1 MRQRVSFQPTSFE
14 MTLINNESH
23 SLQRGFQSRSL
34 FSRRYA
40 LKWGIPHPTKKG
52 LPVMLGGWA
61 IVFALRRNKET
72 MHENY
77 LMSERERW
85 WNAYSAPASK
95 AGSKAQ
101 VIPVEFTDKLSA
113 EGKATMRIN

>member
-1 MRQRVSFQPTSFE
+1 
-14 MTLINNESH
+14 
-23 SLQRGFQSRSL
+23 
-34 FSRRYA
+34 
-40 LKWGIPHPTKKG
+40 
-52 LPVMLGGWA
+52 MLGGWA

-85 WNAYSAPASK
+85 WNAYSTPASK

-101 VIPVEFTDKLSA
+101 VIPVEFTAKLSA

>member
-1 MRQRVSFQPTSFE
+1 
-14 MTLINNESH
+14 MTLTVGIFSVLFILALVTASFFLGMRISNLYHRHEQEAINS
-23 SLQRGFQSRSL
+23 
-34 FSRRYA
+34 
-40 LKWGIPHPTKKG
+40 
-52 LPVMLGGWA
+52 
-61 IVFALRRNKET
+61 ALRRNKET

-95 AGSKAQ
+95 SGSSSKAQ